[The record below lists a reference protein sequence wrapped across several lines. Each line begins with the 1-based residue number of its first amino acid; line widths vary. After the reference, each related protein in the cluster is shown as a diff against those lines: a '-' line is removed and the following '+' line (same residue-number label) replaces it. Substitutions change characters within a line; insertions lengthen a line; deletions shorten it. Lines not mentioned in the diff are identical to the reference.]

1 MRTSVCENDTTGGFW
16 TQEKLVKTFKNVR
29 CFKETSG
36 KNLYKTL
43 KTARRK
49 GGGGVRH
56 GEKLTALLWYG
67 AVAALVWAGVRY
79 ALVWLLPFLLAL
91 GLAMLLEPLM
101 EQARRGLRLK
111 RGFTA
116 AVVTLVLVGGVLAA
130 LARCWCGPWSRRWH
144 CWPRCRSSWRGCRRR
159 WGGCR
164 IGSARSAPPA
174 RRGCGGG
181 WRRRW
186 RMCRG
191 WPHR

>member
-1 MRTSVCENDTTGGFW
+1 M
-16 TQEKLVKTFKNVR
+16 
-29 CFKETSG
+29 
-36 KNLYKTL
+36 
-43 KTARRK
+43 
-49 GGGGVRH
+49 RH

-130 LARCWCGPWSRRWH
+130 LAAVLVRSVEQALALLAALPEQLAGLPEALGRVQDRIGAFCAACPGGAAAVDGGGAGGCAAVGLIADGQVSSAALRGLSALMGGRCRGCFWPAARRCW
-144 CWPRCRSSWRGCRRR
+144 RCSS
-159 WGGCR
+159 
-164 IGSARSAPPA
+164 P
-174 RRGCGGG
+174 
-181 WRRRW
+181 
-186 RMCRG
+186 
-191 WPHR
+191 